1 MATKPQRL
9 KYVVHYKEAP
19 DKVQWDKD
27 FYDKVEADK
36 FALEIFLGGGI
47 ALVIPEYE
55 DDPEQMIIGKI
66 KEDEDEEAR

>member
-19 DKVQWDKD
+19 DKVQWDET

-36 FALEIFLGGGI
+36 FALEIFLNGGMSLTI
-47 ALVIPEYE
+47 TEYE
-55 DDPEQMIIGKI
+55 DDPEQMIIGPI
-66 KEDEDEEAR
+66 KENEDEEAS